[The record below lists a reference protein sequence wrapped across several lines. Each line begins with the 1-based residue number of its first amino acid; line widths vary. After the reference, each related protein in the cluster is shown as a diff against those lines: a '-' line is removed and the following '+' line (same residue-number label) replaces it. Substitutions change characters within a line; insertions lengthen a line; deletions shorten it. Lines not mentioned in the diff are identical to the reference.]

1 MLAFA
6 EVTVANYL
14 DRGNISYAAEG
25 LKQRLPA
32 VALKL
37 TCRCTRRSPKSVF
50 AVSLKAVRGLSVFFW
65 GGICVFFFSF
75 LGLKSQEMASYAQ
88 VIE

>member
-50 AVSLKAVRGLSVFFW
+50 AVSLKAVRGLSVFFF
-65 GGICVFFFSF
+65 GGLSVSFFLVLSVSF
-75 LGLKSQEMASYAQ
+75 FPF
-88 VIE
+88 